1 MSKTLD
7 ILMAGIISG
16 IVAYTTSQIGVA
28 GTIIGAVL
36 GSMLFQLMSH
46 IFSQPLDRVKTQ
58 KVERNIFYVF
68 PLILILVIEIIYLFY
83 IFSLQPGDFYYLLQ
97 TATGWNLFRTI
108 GIALLV
114 MGLFPLF
121 ESSISR
127 KYGVIVLAVAV
138 VKLLGGFVDFN
149 SAIVD
154 LYSPLF
160 YQFNEIFSIMVIVAL
175 AYVVISITRD
185 SVTIIREKD
194 DKDNLGEGHKTNLK
208 ETSDDKD

>member
-1 MSKTLD
+1 
-7 ILMAGIISG
+7 MAGVISG
-16 IVAYTTSQIGVA
+16 IVAYTTSQIGVT

-36 GSMLFQLMSH
+36 GSMLFQLISH
-46 IFSQPLDRVKTQ
+46 IFHEPLEGFKTQ